1 MSEQYLALIPAAGVG
16 SRAKLKMAK
25 QFTAIGSK
33 TIIEYALD
41 PFLLDDNCKKICVV
55 TQEDNEAWTSL
66 SISGHEKIVSCI
78 GGDTRMESV
87 LKGLEMLMESEDKGS
102 LVAIHDAA
110 RPCLSNED
118 LKKIMDFANEEMKD
132 EGQGVFLAHQPSE
145 SVNLGDKN
153 KVTKSLDRS
162 KVWLSA
168 TPQVFFLEDILKALE
183 SAKEDEKFFSDEV
196 GAAFTF
202 FKNTISPLLSD
213 RMNIKVTKKED
224 LVLVEQYLKLSG
236 RI

>member
-41 PFLLDDNCKKICVV
+41 PFLLDENCKKICVV

-87 LKGLEMLMESEDKGS
+87 LRGLELLMESEDKGS

-118 LKKIMDFANEEMKD
+118 LKKIMDFADEEMKD
-132 EGQGVFLAHQPSE
+132 E

>member
-41 PFLLDDNCKKICVV
+41 PFLLDENCKKICVV
-55 TQEDNEAWTSL
+55 TQEDKEAWTSL
-66 SISGHEKIVSCI
+66 SISGHEKIISCI
-78 GGDTRMESV
+78 GGDTR
-87 LKGLEMLMESEDKGS
+87 MESEDKGS

-110 RPCLSNED
+110 RPCLSSED
-118 LKKIMDFANEEMKD
+118 LKRIIDFANEEMKE

>member
-16 SRAKLKMAK
+16 SRAELKMAK

-41 PFLLDDNCKKICVV
+41 PFLLDENCKKICVV
-55 TQEDNEAWTSL
+55 TQEDNEVWASL
-66 SISGHEKIVSCI
+66 PISGHEKIVSCI

-87 LKGLEMLMESEDKGS
+87 LKGLELLMELEEKGS

-110 RPCLSNED
+110 RPCLTNED
-118 LKKIMDFANEEMKD
+118 LKKIIDFASEEMKD

-162 KVWLSA
+162 KIWLSA
-168 TPQVFFLEDILKALE
+168 TPQVFFLEDIYKALE
-183 SAKEDEKFFSDEV
+183 SAKEEEKFFSDEV
-196 GAAFTF
+196 GAAFSF
-202 FKNTISPLLSD
+202 FKNTIIPLQSD
-213 RMNIKVTKKED
+213 RMNIKVTRKED
-224 LVLVEQYLKLSG
+224 LALVEQYLKLSG
-236 RI
+236 RL

>member
-41 PFLLDDNCKKICVV
+41 PFLLDENCKKICVV

-87 LKGLEMLMESEDKGS
+87 LRGLEMLMESEDKGS

-118 LKKIMDFANEEMKD
+118 LKK
-132 EGQGVFLAHQPSE
+132 
-145 SVNLGDKN
+145 
-153 KVTKSLDRS
+153 
-162 KVWLSA
+162 
-168 TPQVFFLEDILKALE
+168 
-183 SAKEDEKFFSDEV
+183 
-196 GAAFTF
+196 
-202 FKNTISPLLSD
+202 
-213 RMNIKVTKKED
+213 
-224 LVLVEQYLKLSG
+224 
-236 RI
+236 

>member
-41 PFLLDDNCKKICVV
+41 PFLLDENCKKICVV

-87 LKGLEMLMESEDKGS
+87 LRGLELLMESEDKGS

-118 LKKIMDFANEEMKD
+118 LKKIIDFANEEMKE

-145 SVNLGDKN
+145 SVNLGEKN

-162 KVWLSA
+162 KVW
-168 TPQVFFLEDILKALE
+168 FLEDILKALE